1 MKSLAQSINSLG
13 VEVAENSASTFIN
26 GFNSVAQLPTSSE
39 GIKHQ
44 SRAYLDLRDNFLTS
58 ELPKRKRKP
67 KSERL
72 EISYKTQDKLVKLLA
87 EVGEGKTSKSM
98 ALCGRKFDALLCK
111 EGHIAAK
118 LPYHRCNVRYC
129 PLCANRRAARYQRK
143 YLPFALDFVRL
154 TAFALTPC
162 LLTLTQKKIK
172 GERLV
177 NSRERILN
185 SFRKFIRHD
194 FFEKHFSG
202 GLFAFEN
209 TVSESGNHSHLHVV
223 AFRRKY
229 VSHELLKDHWAK
241 VSPGAKN
248 LNIKRLK
255 DLESGLREAI
265 KYVSKPVDVDT
276 FEIEHLSEL
285 LEVKRKRMI
294 DTFGGFRK
302 FCLSHELP
310 EVKKEERVKV
320 EAGQCCSRCDATG
333 VHNVLFQRSVTHRE
347 LIDLHRQNEKL
358 RVDLML
364 SKTASETG
372 YKRLE

>member
-1 MKSLAQSINSLG
+1 MKSFATRHTYSRREI
-13 VEVAENSASTFIN
+13 AESSEITLIN
-26 GFNSVAQLPTSSE
+26 GFNSLNQSSSITE
-39 GIKHQ
+39 TENLDDP
-44 SRAYLDLRDNFLTS
+44 SYLDLRDNFLTPG
-58 ELPKRKRKP
+58 LPKRRRKP

-87 EVGEGKTSKSM
+87 EVGERKTSESM
-98 ALCGRKFDALLCK
+98 ALCGRKFDALLCN

-129 PLCANRRAARYQRK
+129 PLCANRRAARYQKK

-162 LLTLTQKKIK
+162 LLTLTQRKIQ

-177 NSRERILN
+177 NSRERMMK
-185 SFRKFIRHD
+185 SFRKLIRHD
-194 FFEKHFSG
+194 FFEEYFSG

-209 TVSESGNHSHLHVV
+209 TISESGNHSHLHVV
-223 AFRRKY
+223 VFRKKFI
-229 VSHELLKDHWAK
+229 SHELLKEHWAM

-248 LNIKRLK
+248 LNIKMLK

-265 KYVSKPVDVDT
+265 KYVSKPVDVDK
-276 FEIEHLSEL
+276 FEIDHLSEL
-285 LEVKRKRMI
+285 LELKGKRMI
-294 DTFGGFRK
+294 DTFGDFRK

-310 EVKKEERVKV
+310 VVEKEERVKV

-333 VHNVLFQRSVTHRE
+333 VHNVLFHRSVTHRE

-364 SKTASETG
+364 SKIASETG

>member
-1 MKSLAQSINSLG
+1 MKLLANRQTYTQREI
-13 VEVAENSASTFIN
+13 AENSAFPFIH
-26 GFNSVAQLPTSSE
+26 GFDSVPYNPTSS
-39 GIKHQ
+39 KSKSQ
-44 SRAYLDLRDNFLTS
+44 SHSYVHLRDNFLTS
-58 ELPKRKRKP
+58 ELPKHKRKP

-87 EVGEGKTSKSM
+87 EIGEDKTSESM
-98 ALCGRKFDALLCK
+98 ALCGRKFDALLCE

-129 PLCANRRAARYQRK
+129 PLCANRRAAKYQKK
-143 YLPFALDFVRL
+143 YLPFAVDFVRL

-162 LLTLTQKKIK
+162 LLTLTQRKIK

-177 NSRERILN
+177 NSRERILS

-194 FFEKHFSG
+194 FFEEHFSG

-209 TVSESGNHSHLHVV
+209 TISESGNHSHLHIVV
-223 AFRRKY
+223 FRRKY
-229 VSHELLKDHWAK
+229 ISHELLKEHWAK

-248 LNIKRLK
+248 LNIKRLE

-265 KYVSKPVDVDT
+265 KYVSKPIDVDR
-276 FEIEHLSEL
+276 FEIKHLSEL
-285 LEVKRKRMI
+285 LEVKGKRMI
-294 DTFGGFRK
+294 DTFGDFRK
-302 FCLSHELP
+302 FCLGHQLP
-310 EVKKEERVKV
+310 EVEKEERVKV
-320 EAGQCCSRCDATG
+320 EVGQCCSRCDATG
-333 VHNVLFQRSVTHRE
+333 VHNVLFQSSMTHRE

-358 RVDLML
+358 RAHLML
-364 SKTASETG
+364 SKTASELT